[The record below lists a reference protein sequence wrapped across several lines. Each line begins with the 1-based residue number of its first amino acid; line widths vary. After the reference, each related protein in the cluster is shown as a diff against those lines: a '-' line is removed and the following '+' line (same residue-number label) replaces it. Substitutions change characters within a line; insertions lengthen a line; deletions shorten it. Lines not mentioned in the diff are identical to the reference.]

1 MPTTTQILSKFFLH
15 ALLQLQEVLR
25 TLHSHLGAQVPAEAS
40 AALGVLVALARQ
52 HTAQLMRYAAF
63 LTNILDYI
71 DGYTDQQVHQA
82 RAGEGLGWAG
92 GALRSGWQAVMV
104 GHDILAFVCVRVC
117 LTATELATQT

>member
-1 MPTTTQILSKFFLH
+1 MVLPFCLCMPTTTQILSKFFLH

-82 RAGEGLGWAG
+82 RAGEGWVG
-92 GALRSGWQAVMV
+92 QAVHSDQ
-104 GHDILAFVCVRVC
+104 GGRLSW
-117 LTATELATQT
+117 LATTYLLLCVLESV